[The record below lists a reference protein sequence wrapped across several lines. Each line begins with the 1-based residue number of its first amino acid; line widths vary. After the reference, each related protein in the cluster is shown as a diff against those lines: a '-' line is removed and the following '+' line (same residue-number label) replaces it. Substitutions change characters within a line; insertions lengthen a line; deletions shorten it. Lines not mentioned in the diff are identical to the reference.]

1 MAGATVKVDVL
12 GMILGRRRNKAET
25 AEVGCGKGSDGREEE
40 KRREPKWGVIE
51 AECEAV
57 ARVVE
62 KCGRWARD

>member
-1 MAGATVKVDVL
+1 VEATVKVDGL
-12 GMILGRRRNKAET
+12 GRIRGRRRNKAET
-25 AEVGCGKGSDGREEE
+25 AEVGCEKGSDGREEE
-40 KRREPKWGVIE
+40 KRRGPKWGVIE

>member
-1 MAGATVKVDVL
+1 VEATVKVD
-12 GMILGRRRNKAET
+12 GLGRIRGRRKNKAER
-25 AEVGCGKGSDGREEE
+25 AVVGCGKGSDGREEE
-40 KRREPKWGVIE
+40 KRRGPKWGVIE

>member
-1 MAGATVKVDVL
+1 VEATVKVD
-12 GMILGRRRNKAET
+12 GLGRIRGRRKNKAET
-25 AEVGCGKGSDGREEE
+25 AEGCEKGSDGREEE
-40 KRREPKWGVIE
+40 KRRGPKWGVIE